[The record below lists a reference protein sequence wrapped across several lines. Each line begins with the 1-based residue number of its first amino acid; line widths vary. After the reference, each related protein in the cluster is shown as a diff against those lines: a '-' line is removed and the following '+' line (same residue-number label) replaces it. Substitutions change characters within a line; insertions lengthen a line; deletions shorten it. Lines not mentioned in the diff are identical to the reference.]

1 MVYQVFIRKRAV
13 KVLETINEP
22 YYSSLKIAILGLS
35 KNPRPIGYIKLKG
48 RNAFRIRV
56 SNYRVIYE
64 IRDNELIV
72 EVIDVGH
79 RKEIYD

>member
-13 KVLETINEP
+13 KVLETIKEP
-22 YYSSLKIAILGLS
+22 YYSSLKIAILRLS
-35 KNPRPIGYIKLKG
+35 QNPRPTGYIKLKG